1 MADEKYDVIIV
12 GGGSAGCVAATR
24 LSEDSNRK
32 VLLLEAG
39 PDPWPLPELVADASK
54 QTRLLL
60 ESDFVAMY
68 PTQRHLDG
76 STYYALA
83 GRIMGGGSSVNVMS
97 VLRPQRYDLDQ
108 WVAAGNPDW
117 TYDKCLPFMKKI
129 ESDQDYPDSPIH
141 GKDGPL
147 YVKRNFTLEME
158 MDAAP
163 PVRAF
168 LNAAYSMGLPKCPDL
183 NVPEPYG
190 VCASPYNIK
199 DGKRQSTVIAYLNQA
214 RDRKNLRI
222 IDQAQVV
229 SLKLAG
235 KKAEGVNYER
245 DGQSYTVLGGQ
256 ILVTSGVYGSPQIL
270 MLSGIGP
277 SVQLNMHGIPIV
289 HELNGIGE
297 NYQDHPVVFMTYEGP
312 KESKV
317 DWVVPRFRLIIRKN
331 PISEAANF
339 HINMRPPTEVTGLK
353 RMMPISSHLLEQRN
367 RGRVFLQSADPH
379 DQLGIDSCMLEHPE
393 DLKAMVESMQ
403 FIDELV
409 RQPQIKEY
417 YGPIIQP
424 GPGEDWGEF
433 ARKTYD
439 SYHHGVGT
447 CKMGPA
453 SDKMAVVDQRLRVHG
468 MQNLWVGD
476 ASIMPVVSRAN
487 TNLTSIMIGERLADF
502 VQEVA

>member
-1 MADEKYDVIIV
+1 MSDKYDVIIV
-12 GGGSAGCVAATR
+12 GGGSAGCVAANR
-24 LSEDSNRK
+24 LSQDADRK

-60 ESDFVAMY
+60 ESDFVAMF

-108 WVAAGNPDW
+108 WVERGNPDW
-117 TYDKCLPFMKKI
+117 TYEKCLPFMKKI
-129 ESDQDYPDSPIH
+129 ESDQDFPDSPIH

-147 YVKRNFTLEME
+147 YVKRHYTLDMPVS
-158 MDAAP
+158 P

-168 LNAAYSMGLPKCPDL
+168 LDAAYSMGLPKCPDL

-190 VCASPYNIK
+190 VCSSPYNIK
-199 DGKRQSTVIAYLNQA
+199 DGKRQSTTIAYLNPA
-214 RDRKNLRI
+214 RSRPNLTI
-222 IDQAQVV
+222 IDEAAVH
-229 SLKLAG
+229 SLQLAG
-235 KKAEGVNYER
+235 KRAEGVRYEKN
-245 DGQSYTVLGGQ
+245 GEMHTVLGGQ
-256 ILVTSGVYGSPQIL
+256 IVLTSGVYGSPQIL
-270 MLSGIGP
+270 MLSGIGQAD
-277 SVQLNMHGIPIV
+277 QLKKFGIPVI
-289 HELNGIGE
+289 HELKGVGG
-297 NYQDHPVVFMTYEGP
+297 NYQDHPVVFMTFEGP
-312 KESKV
+312 KESKE
-317 DWVVPRFRLIIRKN
+317 DWVVPRFRLIVRKN
-331 PISEAANF
+331 AISEAANF
-339 HINMRPPTEVTGLK
+339 HINMRPPTEVAGIK
-353 RMMPISSHLLEQRN
+353 RMMPISAHLLEQRN

-379 DQLGIDSCMLEHPE
+379 EQVGIDSCMLEHPE
-393 DLKAMVESMQ
+393 DLKAMVEAMQ

-409 RQPQIKEY
+409 HSGGCKEF
-417 YGPIIQP
+417 YGPLIQP
-424 GPGEDWGEF
+424 AAGEDWGKF
-433 ARKTYD
+433 ARSTYD

-453 SDKMAVVDQRLRVHG
+453 SDDTAVVDQRLRVHG

-487 TNLTSIMIGERLADF
+487 TNLTSIMIGERLSDF

>member
-1 MADEKYDVIIV
+1 MADKYDVIIV
-12 GGGSAGCVAATR
+12 GGGSAGCVAANR
-24 LSEDSNRK
+24 LSEDSDRK

-60 ESDFVAMY
+60 ESDFVAMF

-117 TYDKCLPFMKKI
+117 TYERCLPFMKKI
-129 ESDQDYPDSPIH
+129 ESDQDFPDSPIH

-147 YVKRNFTLEME
+147 YVKRHYTLDMTVS
-158 MDAAP
+158 P

-168 LNAAYSMGLPKCPDL
+168 LDAAYSMGLPKCPDL

-190 VCASPYNIK
+190 VCSSPYNIK
-199 DGKRQSTVIAYLNQA
+199 NGKRQSTTIAYLNPA
-214 RDRKNLRI
+214 RSRPNLTI
-222 IDQAQVV
+222 IAEAAVH
-229 SLKLAG
+229 SLQLSG
-235 KKAEGVNYER
+235 KKAEGVRYEK
-245 DGQSYTVLGGQ
+245 DGQMHTVLGGQ
-256 ILVTSGVYGSPQIL
+256 VLLTSGVYGSPQIL
-270 MLSGIGP
+270 MLSGIGQAD
-277 SVQLNMHGIPIV
+277 QLKKFGIPVI
-289 HELNGIGE
+289 HELKGVGE
-297 NYQDHPVVFMTYEGP
+297 NYQDHPVVFMTFEGP
-312 KESKV
+312 KESKE
-317 DWVVPRFRLIIRKN
+317 DWVIPRFRLIIRKN
-331 PISEAANF
+331 AISEAANF
-339 HINMRPPTEVTGLK
+339 HINMRPPTEVAGIK
-353 RMMPISSHLLEQRN
+353 RMMPVSAHLLEQRN

-379 DQLGIDSCMLEHPE
+379 EHVGIDSCMLEHPE
-393 DLKAMVESMQ
+393 DLKAMVEAMQ
-403 FIDELV
+403 FIDEMV
-409 RQPQIKEY
+409 HKDGCKEF
-417 YGPIIQP
+417 YGPLIQP
-424 GPGEDWGEF
+424 GSAEDWGEF

-453 SDKMAVVDQRLRVHG
+453 SDNMAVVDQKLRVHG
-468 MQNLWVGD
+468 IQNLWVGD

>member
-1 MADEKYDVIIV
+1 MADKYDVIIV
-12 GGGSAGCVAATR
+12 GGGSAGCVAANR
-24 LSEDSNRK
+24 LSEDSDRK

-60 ESDFVAMY
+60 ESDFVAMF

-117 TYDKCLPFMKKI
+117 TYERCLPFMKKI
-129 ESDQDYPDSPIH
+129 ESDQDFPDSPIH

-147 YVKRNFTLEME
+147 YVKRHYTLDMTVS
-158 MDAAP
+158 P

-168 LNAAYSMGLPKCPDL
+168 LDAAYSMGLPKCPDL

-190 VCASPYNIK
+190 VCSSPYNIK
-199 DGKRQSTVIAYLNQA
+199 DGKRQSTTIAYLNPA
-214 RDRKNLRI
+214 RSRPNLTI
-222 IDQAQVV
+222 IAEAAVH
-229 SLKLAG
+229 SLQLSG
-235 KKAEGVNYER
+235 KKAEGVRYEK
-245 DGQSYTVLGGQ
+245 DGQMHTVLGGQ
-256 ILVTSGVYGSPQIL
+256 VLLTSGVYGSPQIL
-270 MLSGIGP
+270 MLSGIGQAD
-277 SVQLNMHGIPIV
+277 QLKKFGIPVI
-289 HELNGIGE
+289 HELKGVGE
-297 NYQDHPVVFMTYEGP
+297 NYQDHPVVFMTFEGP
-312 KESKV
+312 KESKE
-317 DWVVPRFRLIIRKN
+317 DWVIPRFRLIIRKN
-331 PISEAANF
+331 AISEAANF
-339 HINMRPPTEVTGLK
+339 HINMRPPTEVAGIK
-353 RMMPISSHLLEQRN
+353 RMMPVSAHLLEQRN

-379 DQLGIDSCMLEHPE
+379 EHVGIDSCMLEHPE
-393 DLKAMVESMQ
+393 DLKAMVEAMQ
-403 FIDELV
+403 FIDEMV
-409 RQPQIKEY
+409 HKDGCKEF
-417 YGPIIQP
+417 YGALIQP
-424 GPGEDWGEF
+424 GSAEDWGEF

-453 SDKMAVVDQRLRVHG
+453 SDNMAVVDQKLRVHG
-468 MQNLWVGD
+468 IQNLWVGD

>member
-1 MADEKYDVIIV
+1 
-12 GGGSAGCVAATR
+12 
-24 LSEDSNRK
+24 
-32 VLLLEAG
+32 
-39 PDPWPLPELVADASK
+39 
-54 QTRLLL
+54 
-60 ESDFVAMY
+60 
-68 PTQRHLDG
+68 
-76 STYYALA
+76 
-83 GRIMGGGSSVNVMS
+83 
-97 VLRPQRYDLDQ
+97 
-108 WVAAGNPDW
+108 
-117 TYDKCLPFMKKI
+117 
-129 ESDQDYPDSPIH
+129 
-141 GKDGPL
+141 
-147 YVKRNFTLEME
+147 
-158 MDAAP
+158 
-163 PVRAF
+163 
-168 LNAAYSMGLPKCPDL
+168 MGLPKCPDL

-199 DGKRQSTVIAYLNQA
+199 DGKRQSMVVAYLSLA
-214 RDRKNLRI
+214 RGRKNLTI
-222 IDQAQVV
+222 VAEAAVH

-235 KKAEGVNYER
+235 KKAEGVNYEK
-245 DGQSYTVLGGQ
+245 DGQMHTALGGQ
-256 ILVTSGVYGSPQIL
+256 ILVTSGVYGTPQIL

-277 SVQLNMHGIPIV
+277 SAELKKHGISPV

-312 KESKV
+312 KESKE

-353 RMMPISSHLLEQRN
+353 RMMPISAHLLEQRN
-367 RGRVFLQSADPH
+367 RGRVFLQSTDPH
-379 DQLGIDSCMLEHPE
+379 EQVGIDSCMLEHPE
-393 DLKAMVESMQ
+393 DLKAMVEAMQ

-409 RQPQIKEY
+409 HRPEIKEF
-417 YGPIIQP
+417 YGPLIQP
-424 GPGEDWGEF
+424 GPDEDWGAF

-453 SDKMAVVDQRLRVHG
+453 SDNMAVVDQRLRVHG

-502 VQEVA
+502 VQEIA

>member
-1 MADEKYDVIIV
+1 MADKYDVIIV
-12 GGGSAGCVAATR
+12 GGGSAGCVAANR
-24 LSEDSNRK
+24 LSEDSDRK

-60 ESDFVAMY
+60 ESDFVAMF

-117 TYDKCLPFMKKI
+117 TYEKCLPFMKKI
-129 ESDQDYPDSPIH
+129 ESDQDFPDSPIH

-147 YVKRNFTLEME
+147 YVKRHYTLDMPVS
-158 MDAAP
+158 P

-168 LNAAYSMGLPKCPDL
+168 LDAAYSMGLPKCPDL

-190 VCASPYNIK
+190 VCSSPYNIK
-199 DGKRQSTVIAYLNQA
+199 DGKRQSTTIAYLNPA
-214 RDRKNLRI
+214 RSRPNLTI
-222 IDQAQVV
+222 IAEAAVH
-229 SLKLAG
+229 SLQLSG
-235 KKAEGVNYER
+235 KKAEGVRYEK
-245 DGQSYTVLGGQ
+245 DGQMHTVLGGQ
-256 ILVTSGVYGSPQIL
+256 VLLTSGVYGSPQIL
-270 MLSGIGP
+270 MLSGIG
-277 SVQLNMHGIPIV
+277 QAEQIKKFGIPVI
-289 HELNGIGE
+289 HELKGVGE
-297 NYQDHPVVFMTYEGP
+297 NYQDHPVVFMTFEGP
-312 KESKV
+312 KESKE

-331 PISEAANF
+331 AISEAANF
-339 HINMRPPTEVTGLK
+339 HINMRPPTEVAGIK
-353 RMMPISSHLLEQRN
+353 RMMPVSAHLLEQRN

-379 DQLGIDSCMLEHPE
+379 EQVGIDSCMLEHPE
-393 DLKAMVESMQ
+393 DLKAMVEAMQ
-403 FIDELV
+403 FIDEMV
-409 RQPQIKEY
+409 HKDGCKEF
-417 YGPIIQP
+417 YGPLIQP

-453 SDKMAVVDQRLRVHG
+453 SDNMAVVDQKLRVHG

>member
-1 MADEKYDVIIV
+1 MADKYDVIII
-12 GGGSAGCVAATR
+12 GGGSAGLVAANR
-24 LSEDSNRK
+24 LSEDPGRK

-39 PDPWPLPELVADASK
+39 PDPQPLPELVADASK

-60 ESDFVAMY
+60 ESSYVAMF
-68 PTQRHLDG
+68 PSQRHLDG

-117 TYDKCLPFMKKI
+117 SYDRCLPFMKKI
-129 ESDQDYPDSPIH
+129 ESDQDFPDSPIH

-147 YVKRNFTLEME
+147 YVKRHYTLDMP
-158 MDAAP
+158 ASP

-168 LNAAYSMGLPKCPDL
+168 IDAAYSMGLPQCPDL
-183 NVPEPYG
+183 NVAEPYG

-199 DGKRQSTVIAYLNQA
+199 DGKRQSTTVAYLDPV
-214 RDRKNLRI
+214 RGRPNLTI
-222 IDQAQVV
+222 IDEATVH
-229 SLKLAG
+229 SLQLSG
-235 KKAEGVNYER
+235 RKAEGVRYEKN
-245 DGQSYTVLGGQ
+245 GQMHTALGGQ
-256 ILVTSGVYGSPQIL
+256 ILLTAGVYGSPQIL

-277 SVQLNMHGIPIV
+277 ADQLKQHGISVV
-289 HELNGIGE
+289 HELKGIGE
-297 NYQDHPVVFMTYEGP
+297 NYQDHPVVFMTFEGP
-312 KESKV
+312 RESKE
-317 DWVVPRFRLIIRKN
+317 DWVVPRFRLIVRKN

-339 HINMRPPTEVTGLK
+339 HINMRPPTEVSGLK
-353 RMMPISSHLLEQRN
+353 RMMPVSAHLLEQRN
-367 RGRVFLQSADPH
+367 RGRVFLQSADPQ

-393 DLKAMVESMQ
+393 DLKAMVEAMQ

-409 RQPQIKEY
+409 HKPGAREF
-417 YGPIIQP
+417 YGPLIQP
-424 GPGEDWGEF
+424 APGEDWGAF
-433 ARKTYD
+433 AKKTYD

-447 CKMGPA
+447 CKMGSA
-453 SDKMAVVDQRLRVHG
+453 SDNMAVVDQRLRVHG
-468 MQNLWVGD
+468 IANLWVGD

>member
-1 MADEKYDVIIV
+1 MAGKYDVIIV
-12 GGGSAGCVAATR
+12 GGGSAGCVAANR
-24 LSEDSNRK
+24 LSEDPDRK

-60 ESDFVAMY
+60 ESDFVAMF

-108 WVAAGNPDW
+108 WVAVGNPDW
-117 TYDKCLPFMKKI
+117 SYEKCLPFMKKI
-129 ESDQDYPDSPIH
+129 ESDQDFPDSPIH

-147 YVKRNFTLEME
+147 YVKRHYTLDMPVS
-158 MDAAP
+158 P

-168 LNAAYSMGLPKCPDL
+168 LDAAYSMGLPKCPDL

-199 DGKRQSTVIAYLNQA
+199 DGKRQSTTIAYLNPA
-214 RDRKNLRI
+214 RNRPNLTI
-222 IDQAQVV
+222 IAEAAVH
-229 SLKLAG
+229 SLQLAG
-235 KKAEGVNYER
+235 NKAEGVRYEKN
-245 DGQSYTVLGGQ
+245 GQMHTVLGGQ
-256 ILVTSGVYGSPQIL
+256 ILLASGVYGSPQIL
-270 MLSGIGP
+270 MLSGIGQAE
-277 SVQLNMHGIPIV
+277 QLKKFGIPLV
-289 HELNGIGE
+289 QELRGVGE
-297 NYQDHPVVFMTYEGP
+297 NYQDHPVVFMTFEGP
-312 KESKV
+312 KESKE

-331 PISEAANF
+331 AISEAANF
-339 HINMRPPTEVTGLK
+339 HINMRPPTEVAGIK
-353 RMMPISSHLLEQRN
+353 RMMPISAHLLEQRN

-379 DQLGIDSCMLEHPE
+379 EQVGIDSCMLEHPE
-393 DLKAMVESMQ
+393 DLKAMVEAMH

-409 RQPQIKEY
+409 HKDGCKEF
-417 YGPIIQP
+417 YGPLIQP
-424 GPGEDWGEF
+424 GPGEDWGKF
-433 ARKTYD
+433 ARSTYD

-453 SDKMAVVDQRLRVHG
+453 SDDRAVVDQRLRVHG

-487 TNLTSIMIGERLADF
+487 TNLTSIMIGERLSDF

>member
-1 MADEKYDVIIV
+1 MADKYDVIIV
-12 GGGSAGCVAATR
+12 GGGSAGCVAANR
-24 LSEDSNRK
+24 LSEDPDRK

-39 PDPWPLPELVADASK
+39 PDPWPLPELVAEASN

-60 ESDFVAMY
+60 ESDFVAMF

-108 WVAAGNPDW
+108 WVERGNPDW
-117 TYDKCLPFMKKI
+117 SYEKCLPFMKKI
-129 ESDQDYPDSPIH
+129 ESDQDFPDSPIH

-147 YVKRNFTLEME
+147 YVKRRYTLDMPVS
-158 MDAAP
+158 A

-168 LNAAYSMGLPKCPDL
+168 LDAAYSMGLPKCPDL

-190 VCASPYNIK
+190 VCSSPYNIK
-199 DGKRQSTVIAYLNQA
+199 DGKRQSTTIAYLNPA
-214 RDRKNLRI
+214 RSRPNLTI
-222 IDQAQVV
+222 IAEAAVH
-229 SLKLAG
+229 SLQLSG
-235 KKAEGVNYER
+235 KKAEGVSYEK
-245 DGQSYTVLGGQ
+245 DGQVQTVLGGQ
-256 ILVTSGVYGSPQIL
+256 ILLTSGVYGSPQIL
-270 MLSGIGP
+270 MLSGIGQAE
-277 SVQLNMHGIPIV
+277 QLKKFAIPVI
-289 HELNGIGE
+289 HELKGVGE
-297 NYQDHPVVFMTYEGP
+297 NYQDHPVVFMTFEGP
-312 KESKV
+312 KESKE
-317 DWVVPRFRLIIRKN
+317 DWVVPRFRLIVRKN
-331 PISEAANF
+331 AISEAANF
-339 HINMRPPTEVTGLK
+339 HINMRPPTEVAGIK
-353 RMMPISSHLLEQRN
+353 RMMPVSAHLLEQRN
-367 RGRVFLQSADPH
+367 RGRVFLQSADPRE
-379 DQLGIDSCMLEHPE
+379 QVGIDSCMLEHPE
-393 DLKAMVESMQ
+393 DLKAMVEAMQ

-409 RQPQIKEY
+409 HKDGCKEF
-417 YGPIIQP
+417 YGPLIQP
-424 GPGEDWGEF
+424 APAEDWGAF

-453 SDKMAVVDQRLRVHG
+453 SDNMAVVDQRLRVHG

-487 TNLTSIMIGERLADF
+487 TNLTSIMIGERLSDF

>member
-1 MADEKYDVIIV
+1 MADKYDVIIV
-12 GGGSAGCVAATR
+12 GGGSAGCVAANR
-24 LSEDSNRK
+24 LSEDSDRK

-60 ESDFVAMY
+60 ESDFVAMF

-117 TYDKCLPFMKKI
+117 TYERCLPFMKKI
-129 ESDQDYPDSPIH
+129 ESDQDFPDSPIH

-147 YVKRNFTLEME
+147 YVKRHYTLDMTVS
-158 MDAAP
+158 P

-168 LNAAYSMGLPKCPDL
+168 LDAAYSMGLPKCPDL

-190 VCASPYNIK
+190 VCSSPYNIK
-199 DGKRQSTVIAYLNQA
+199 DGKRQSTTIAYLNPA
-214 RDRKNLRI
+214 RSRPNLTI
-222 IDQAQVV
+222 IAEAAVH
-229 SLKLAG
+229 SLQLSG
-235 KKAEGVNYER
+235 KKAEGVRYEK
-245 DGQSYTVLGGQ
+245 DGQMHTVLGGQ
-256 ILVTSGVYGSPQIL
+256 VLLTSGVYGSPQIL
-270 MLSGIGP
+270 MLSGIGQAD
-277 SVQLNMHGIPIV
+277 QLKKFGIPVI
-289 HELNGIGE
+289 HELKGVGE
-297 NYQDHPVVFMTYEGP
+297 NYQDHPVVFMTFEGP
-312 KESKV
+312 KESKE
-317 DWVVPRFRLIIRKN
+317 DWVIPRFRLIIRKN
-331 PISEAANF
+331 AISEAANF
-339 HINMRPPTEVTGLK
+339 HINMRPPTEVAGIK
-353 RMMPISSHLLEQRN
+353 RMMPVSAHLLEQRN

-379 DQLGIDSCMLEHPE
+379 EHVGIDSCMLEHPE
-393 DLKAMVESMQ
+393 DLKAMVEAMQ
-403 FIDELV
+403 FIDEMV
-409 RQPQIKEY
+409 HKDGCKEF
-417 YGPIIQP
+417 YGALIQP
-424 GPGEDWGEF
+424 GSAEDWGEF

-453 SDKMAVVDQRLRVHG
+453 SDNMAVVDQKLRVHG
-468 MQNLWVGD
+468 IQNLWVGD

-502 VQEVA
+502 VQEFA

>member
-1 MADEKYDVIIV
+1 MAEEKYDVIIV

-24 LSEDSNRK
+24 LSEDPDRT

-39 PDPWPLPELVADASK
+39 PDPQPLPELVADASK

-60 ESDFVAMY
+60 ESNYVAMF

-117 TYDKCLPFMKKI
+117 SYERCLPFMKKI
-129 ESDQDYPDSPIH
+129 ESDQDFSDSPIH

-147 YVKRNFTLEME
+147 YVKRNFMLDMP
-158 MDAAP
+158 ASP

-168 LNAAYSMGLPKCPDL
+168 LDAAYSMGLPKCPDL

-214 RDRKNLRI
+214 RGRKNLTI
-222 IDQAQVV
+222 IDEATVHSIQ
-229 SLKLAG
+229 LAG
-235 KKAEGVNYER
+235 KKAEGVRYEKN
-245 DGQSYTVLGGQ
+245 DQVHTALAGQ
-256 ILVTSGVYGSPQIL
+256 ILLTAGVYGSPQIL

-277 SVQLNMHGIPIV
+277 SEDLKKHGIPLV
-289 HELNGIGE
+289 HELNGVGE
-297 NYQDHPVVFMTYEGP
+297 NYQDHPVVFMTYDGP

-339 HINMRPPTEVTGLK
+339 HINMRPPTEVSGLK
-353 RMMPISSHLLEQRN
+353 RMMPISAHLLEQRN
-367 RGRVFLQSADPH
+367 RGRVFLHSADPH
-379 DQLGIDSCMLEHPE
+379 DQMDIDSCMLEHPE
-393 DLKAMVESMQ
+393 DLKAMVEAMQ

-409 RQPQIKEY
+409 HQPQIKEF
-417 YGPIIQP
+417 YGALIQP

-453 SDKMAVVDQRLRVHG
+453 SDDLAVVDQRLRVHG
-468 MQNLWVGD
+468 IANLWVGD

>member
-1 MADEKYDVIIV
+1 MADKYDVIIV
-12 GGGSAGCVAATR
+12 GGGSAGCVAANR
-24 LSEDSNRK
+24 LSADPDRK

-60 ESDFVAMY
+60 ESDFVAMF

-117 TYDKCLPFMKKI
+117 SYEKCLPFMKKI
-129 ESDQDYPDSPIH
+129 ESDQDFPDSPIH

-147 YVKRNFTLEME
+147 YVKRHYSLDMPVS
-158 MDAAP
+158 P

-168 LNAAYSMGLPKCPDL
+168 LDAAYAMGLPKCPDL

-190 VCASPYNIK
+190 VCSSPYNIK
-199 DGKRQSTVIAYLNQA
+199 DGKRQSTTIAYLNPA
-214 RDRKNLRI
+214 RNRPNLTI
-222 IDQAQVV
+222 IAEAAVH
-229 SLKLAG
+229 SLQLAG
-235 KKAEGVNYER
+235 QKAEGVRYEKN
-245 DGQSYTVLGGQ
+245 GQMHTVLGGQ
-256 ILVTSGVYGSPQIL
+256 ILLTSGVYGSPQIL
-270 MLSGIGP
+270 MLSGIGQ
-277 SVQLNMHGIPIV
+277 SEQLKKFGIPLV
-289 HELNGIGE
+289 HELKGVGE
-297 NYQDHPVVFMTYEGP
+297 NYQDHPVVFMTFEGP
-312 KESKV
+312 RESRE
-317 DWVVPRFRLIIRKN
+317 DWVIPRFRLIIRKN

-339 HINMRPPTEVTGLK
+339 HINMRPPTEVAGIK
-353 RMMPISSHLLEQRN
+353 RMMPISAHLLEQRN

-379 DQLGIDSCMLEHPE
+379 EQVGIDSCMLEHPE
-393 DLKAMVESMQ
+393 DLKAMVEAMH

-409 RQPQIKEY
+409 HEDGCKEF
-417 YGPIIQP
+417 YGPLIQP
-424 GPGEDWGEF
+424 GPGEDWGKF
-433 ARKTYD
+433 ARSTYD

-453 SDKMAVVDQRLRVHG
+453 SDRMAVVDQRLRVHG
-468 MQNLWVGD
+468 IQNLWVGD

-487 TNLTSIMIGERLADF
+487 TNLTSIMIGERLSDF